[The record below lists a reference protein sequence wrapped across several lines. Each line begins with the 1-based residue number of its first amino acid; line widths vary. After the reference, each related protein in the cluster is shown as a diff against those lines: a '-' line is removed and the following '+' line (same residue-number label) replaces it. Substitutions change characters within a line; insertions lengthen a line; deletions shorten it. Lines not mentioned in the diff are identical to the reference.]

1 MPMHLRLF
9 TVPAL
14 NRPGFFT
21 LTSVKKL
28 GYVFALTCASL
39 ILAGILISTNGSLF
53 VGGAFVGL
61 LVIVAIT
68 FYRADWGFNIFVFMV
83 FFFDLYEIP
92 GFPTFTFD
100 VNYFSNLN
108 GISYLPKF
116 EQGVVT
122 PMELQFVLIF
132 FVWVLAAALRKDVHL
147 TQVPLKFLAGL
158 FFLAVI
164 ASIANGMSR
173 GGDFIV
179 ALWGT
184 RAFFYMGILFLFV
197 PQIIKT
203 KEQLVTLI
211 WFCIAGISFK
221 AFQGAI
227 RYASLGFSFGYWP
240 NIYETLTNHE
250 DAVFFITL
258 FILLISL
265 SLFGGNTS
273 QKRAL
278 KWLLVPL
285 FLGYVAAQ
293 RRATYASFMAA
304 MIGVVVLLPSREKR
318 IILRVLVV
326 FSVVFGAYVGV
337 FWNSYSRIGYVA
349 QQFKS
354 TVTEEQGVRGA
365 KDVQSTMY
373 RKIEDYNL
381 SITFRSSPILGIGYG
396 KAFDRVLKMWGS
408 GFANGDFIAH
418 NQILWLFVVMGALGG
433 FFFWMFFNAFVF
445 KATCVFVHLADPYLQ
460 AICVVCI
467 VSVFN
472 QFVVSYVDMQLTWY
486 RNMVHL
492 GVLMG
497 IVPVIESLGKKTT
510 PSKQTSEAFK

>member
-1 MPMHLRLF
+1 MSLGSHLF
-9 TVPAL
+9 TFPSFS
-14 NRPGFFT
+14 NPGFP
-21 LTSVKKL
+21 TSLLVKKL
-28 GYVFALTCASL
+28 WYAMALTSASL
-39 ILAGILISTNGSLF
+39 ALAGILISTDGNLF
-53 VGGAFVGL
+53 VSGAFIGL
-61 LVIVAIT
+61 LVIAT
-68 FYRADWGFNIFVFMV
+68 MTLYRADWGFYMFVFMV
-83 FFFDLYEIP
+83 LVFDLYEIP
-92 GFPTFTFD
+92 GFRSFTYD
-100 VNYFSNLN
+100 VNYFTNLN
-108 GISYLPKF
+108 GIPYLPKF

-132 FVWVLAAALRKDVHL
+132 FVWVLVAALRKNVHL
-147 TQVPLKFLAGL
+147 TPVPLKFLAGL
-158 FFLAVI
+158 FFVSVI
-164 ASIANGMSR
+164 ASIANGLSR

-184 RAFFYMGILFLFV
+184 RAFFYMGAMFLFV

-250 DAVFFITL
+250 DPVFFITL

-265 SLFGGNTS
+265 SLFGGNPG

-278 KWLLVPL
+278 QWLLVPL
-285 FLGYVAAQ
+285 LLGYVAAQ

-326 FSVVFGAYVGV
+326 FSMVFGTYLAI

-354 TVTEEQGVRGA
+354 TVTDEQGVRGA

-381 SITFRSSPILGIGYG
+381 SITFRSSPILGIGFG

-418 NQILWLFVVMGALGG
+418 NQILWLFVVMGAGG
-433 FFFWMFFNAFVF
+433 AFFFWLFFNAYVF
-445 KATCVFVHLADPYLQ
+445 KATCVFVNLSDPYLK
-460 AICVVCI
+460 AVCVVCI
-467 VSVFN
+467 VSVIN

-486 RNMVHL
+486 RNMVYL

-497 IVPVIESLGKKTT
+497 IVPVVEALDKKATH
-510 PSKQTSEAFK
+510 SFQK